1 MKICDLK
8 GPHYWH
14 FLQISESVSAEM
26 EICDLKGPDYWQSFQ
41 ISKSVSAEMEISDP
55 KGGHHVDLD
64 KLHNDNRQTFGSYS
78 LWGRGQ

>member
-14 FLQISESVSAEM
+14 FLQISE
-26 EICDLKGPDYWQSFQ
+26 
-41 ISKSVSAEMEISDP
+41 SVSAEMEISDP